1 MKVLIADDEFQIR
14 TGLQGCIDWG
24 KFGFDEVHISSNGL
38 EALALFREHRCE
50 LVITDIR
57 MPGLDGLALT
67 EEIRRIS
74 PDTLIIILSG
84 HAEFDYAQRA
94 LKLGVTDYLVKPVK
108 LKEFVR
114 LIETVRE
121 KKQPP
126 SETEPVTADGSRH
139 SAGMLKALEYIR
151 KNLGGDL
158 SVEEVAEHIQKTP
171 NYFSHLFKK
180 EVGISFSEY
189 LNRSRIDEAKKLMKT
204 TNLLAYEISE
214 KIGYRDYRYFVE
226 VFKKLEGCP
235 PSEYRNS

>member
-14 TGLQGCIDWG
+14 TGLEGCIDW
-24 KFGFDEVHISSNGL
+24 KKVGFDEVHIASNGL
-38 EALALFREHRCE
+38 EAFALFREHHHE

-67 EEIRRIS
+67 GEVRTIS
-74 PDTLIIILSG
+74 PETVIIILSG

-108 LKEFVR
+108 LKEFVK
-114 LIETVRE
+114 LIETIQE
-121 KKQPP
+121 KLQTAPDA
-126 SETEPVTADGSRH
+126 EPVSADGSRY
-139 SAGMLKALEYIR
+139 SAGMLKALEHIR
-151 KNLGGDL
+151 KNLGSDM
-158 SVEEVAEHIQKTP
+158 SVEEVAEHIHKTP

-180 EVGISFSEY
+180 EVGVSFSEY
-189 LNRSRIDEAKKLMKT
+189 LNRSRIDEAKSLMKT